1 MLKTRVITAAV
12 LLAVFAGAWFVSL
25 PLFETLMAA
34 AFMAALGE
42 WLKMLGASKST
53 AIGAAAAT
61 TLAAGFATF
70 EGLLPPADV
79 LFGIMAVV
87 TAAWVVLTGLL
98 FAARNTGFRMNRMLS
113 GVLAWV
119 FPITTWLAF
128 MVTMGRGLVFMLSV
142 FAVVWL
148 ADISAYFCG
157 RAFGKTKMAP
167 AVSPGKTWAGAVGA
181 VVFVFL
187 FAAAAFEWLP
197 RDLIFTSLVFERM
210 GYVAGFAAVF
220 LLVAMSIA
228 GDLFESAQKR
238 QAGVKDSSNL
248 LPGHGGFYD
257 RFDSAQAVFPAAA
270 LLMLAL

>member
-12 LLAVFAGAWFVSL
+12 LLAVFAGVWFVSL

-42 WLKMLGASKST
+42 WLKMLGASTSA

-70 EGLLPPADV
+70 EGLLPPADG
-79 LFGIMAVV
+79 LFGIMAAV
-87 TAAWVVLTGLL
+87 TAAWVVLTGL
-98 FAARNTGFRMNRMLS
+98 
-113 GVLAWV
+113 
-119 FPITTWLAF
+119 
-128 MVTMGRGLVFMLSV
+128 
-142 FAVVWL
+142 
-148 ADISAYFCG
+148 
-157 RAFGKTKMAP
+157 
-167 AVSPGKTWAGAVGA
+167 
-181 VVFVFL
+181 L

>member
-128 MVTMGRGLVFMLSV
+128 MVLS
-142 FAVVWL
+142 
-148 ADISAYFCG
+148 
-157 RAFGKTKMAP
+157 
-167 AVSPGKTWAGAVGA
+167 
-181 VVFVFL
+181 
-187 FAAAAFEWLP
+187 
-197 RDLIFTSLVFERM
+197 LIH
-210 GYVAGFAAVF
+210 
-220 LLVAMSIA
+220 I
-228 GDLFESAQKR
+228 
-238 QAGVKDSSNL
+238 
-248 LPGHGGFYD
+248 
-257 RFDSAQAVFPAAA
+257 
-270 LLMLAL
+270 

>member
-42 WLKMLGASKST
+42 WLKMLGAPKSA

-79 LFGIMAVV
+79 LFGIMAAV

-119 FPITTWLAF
+119 FPITTWLGF
-128 MVTMGRGLVFMLSV
+128 MVTMSRGL
-142 FAVVWL
+142 VWL
-148 ADISAYFCG
+148 ADVSAYFCG

-270 LLMLAL
+270 LLMLTL